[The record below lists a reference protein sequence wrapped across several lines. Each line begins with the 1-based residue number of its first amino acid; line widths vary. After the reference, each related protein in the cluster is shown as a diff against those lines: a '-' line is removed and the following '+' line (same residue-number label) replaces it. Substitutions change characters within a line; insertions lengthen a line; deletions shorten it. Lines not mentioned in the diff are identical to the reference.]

1 MSKTLT
7 DTAIIVQ
14 SDTWK
19 VKVYLGLGGLATLVI
34 LGFLYRV
41 EAGIVAL
48 AIGLATAARIAFVA
62 IHRHKLAEFERRR
75 LEAEA
80 SKLESEAVQARARSH
95 FVETNS
101 GVFVLEGIA
110 VAAFY
115 PAVSASRLLAD
126 VPQLALPDP
135 TPPRLRRL
143 LEIDYIHLLIVGPSG
158 SGKTTALCH
167 LIDNAPSGTLIYA
180 LDPHAQ
186 FGEWPARVSEIV
198 GNGRDYQAIDAKLVD
213 LISTLNKRYN
223 GVEGTAQKILIVAD
237 EWLSILD
244 KCPNA
249 KEFFNVI
256 GSEARKINMS
266 LVISSISATV
276 DDLAVSGAIR
286 DNLAQLTLNRTL
298 KSQNQGE
305 LKWSRKDTELVELP
319 GPYRRAAMLPAPN
332 KGEFNSP
339 LFEEPK
345 STASIASEADFEPL
359 DFDAGPVPAVD
370 PTELKIF
377 DLYQEG
383 KSLRAIYAEVYGK
396 PYTGGRQVAEL
407 RGILAKFGVIFD
419 VSE

>member
-1 MSKTLT
+1 MSHKLT
-7 DTAIIVQ
+7 DTAVIIQ

-62 IHRHKLAEFERRR
+62 IHRHKLAEFERRK
-75 LEAEA
+75 LEAETA
-80 SKLESEAVQARARSH
+80 KLESEAVRARAQSY
-95 FVETNS
+95 FIETAS
-101 GVFVLEGIA
+101 GVFQLAGIE
-110 VAAFY
+110 VERFY
-115 PAVSASRLLAD
+115 PSVNASKLLAD
-126 VPQLALPDP
+126 VPQLALP
-135 TPPRLRRL
+135 TPAEAPKLRRL
-143 LEIDYIHLLIVGPSG
+143 LDVDFIHLLIVGPSG

-167 LIDNAPSGTLIYA
+167 LIDNAPSNTLIYA

-186 FGEWPARVSEIV
+186 FGEWPSRVSEIV

-223 GVEGTAQKILIVAD
+223 GGESTSQKILIVAD

-266 LVISSISATV
+266 LVLSSISATV

-286 DNLAQLTLNRTL
+286 DNLAQLGLNRTL

-319 GPYRRAAMLPAPN
+319 GPYRRAAMLPAPIT
-332 KGEFNSP
+332 P
-339 LFEEPK
+339 PEPIK
-345 STASIASEADFEPL
+345 VPSWEL
-359 DFDAGPVPAVD
+359 DPIDLDAGPVPPSPD

-377 DLYQEG
+377 ELYQQG
-383 KSLRAIYAEVYGK
+383 KSLRQIYAEVYGK